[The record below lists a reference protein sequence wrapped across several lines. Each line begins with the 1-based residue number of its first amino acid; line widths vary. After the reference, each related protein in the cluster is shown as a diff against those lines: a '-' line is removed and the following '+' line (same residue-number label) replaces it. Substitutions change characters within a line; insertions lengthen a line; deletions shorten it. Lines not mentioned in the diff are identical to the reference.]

1 MEEGGAASLE
11 DTDTSSIMPHDTPSL
26 MDAMA
31 QLPATNHTVTPNS
44 MEEDGATNHNDTPH
58 SMEEDDDNLYFEEE
72 EELNR

>member
-11 DTDTSSIMPHDTPSL
+11 DTPSIMPNDTPSL
-26 MDAMA
+26 MDAME
-31 QLPATNHTVTPNS
+31 QLPATNHTVTPHS
-44 MEEDGATNHNDTPH
+44 MEEDDATNHNDTPH

>member
-11 DTDTSSIMPHDTPSL
+11 DTDTPSIMPHDTSSL

-44 MEEDGATNHNDTPH
+44 MEEDGATNHNDTP
-58 SMEEDDDNLYFEEE
+58 MEEDDNDLYFEEE
-72 EELNR
+72 EEPNR